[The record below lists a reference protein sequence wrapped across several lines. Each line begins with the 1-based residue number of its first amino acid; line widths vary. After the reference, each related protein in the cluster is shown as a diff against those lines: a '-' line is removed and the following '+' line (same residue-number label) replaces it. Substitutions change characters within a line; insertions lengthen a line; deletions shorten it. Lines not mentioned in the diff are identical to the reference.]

1 MAFGLLA
8 SLSAC
13 NQADAPAG
21 QRLVAGDAEAGRSI
35 IAQVECGV
43 CHSIPGVTGARG
55 IVGPPLEEFGRRQFI
70 AGFLPN
76 QPGLLA
82 RWVREAPS
90 LVPETGM
97 PDMPLSEDQ
106 ARDVAAYLYTLR

>member
-1 MAFGLLA
+1 MAFGLFA
-8 SLSAC
+8 SLSGC
-13 NQADAPAG
+13 DQTEAPAG
-21 QRLVAGDAEAGRSI
+21 QRVVAGNVEAGRVV
-35 IAQVECGV
+35 IAQVKCGV
-43 CHSIPGVTGARG
+43 CHSIPGVTGAKG

-76 QPGLLA
+76 QPSLLA

-97 PDMPLSEDQ
+97 PDMPLSEEQ